1 MQKPRPLSSHPAAY
15 YNYLRLPA
23 VYSAWS
29 QTRNYP
35 DPGSHCLG
43 QSWDST
49 GPPLGPRPCPRSRTR
64 TWGAARMR
72 VDTTRVKA
80 GSCPDRSRRC
90 FRSTRCCPHNIYTQE
105 ARQDS
110 PADTLEEEWMAS
122 ALKWIIKDS
131 CEEWYWNMVSMLIIN
146 ERIDSG
152 RGIIKE
158 CNFVWDY
165 DCDWCCSRGWL
176 GDKTQ
181 NSGHDLVHG
190 ERRERGRSYEEM
202 AQNNA
207 ASDHWT
213 HDTRLWCQSHSK
225 HRDSVAKT
233 FRASIAISNFPLG
246 SADRD
251 LSRFHFE

>member
-43 QSWDST
+43 LSWDST
-49 GPPLGPRPCPRSRTR
+49 GPPLGPRPCPRSRTH
-64 TWGAARMR
+64 TWGVARMR

-80 GSCPDRSRRC
+80 GSCPARSRRC
-90 FRSTRCCPHNIYTQE
+90 CRSTRCCPQNIYTQE

-131 CEEWYWNMVSMLIIN
+131 CEEWYWNMVIL
-146 ERIDSG
+146 E
-152 RGIIKE
+152 
-158 CNFVWDY
+158 
-165 DCDWCCSRGWL
+165 L
-176 GDKTQ
+176 KTWFRQ
-181 NSGHDLVHG
+181 RVMHTTVHCRT
-190 ERRERGRSYEEM
+190 ESI
-202 AQNNA
+202 
-207 ASDHWT
+207 SFF
-213 HDTRLWCQSHSK
+213 SHSTIVGWNPVWGYCYFRFGEIIVK
-225 HRDSVAKT
+225 YFKVKNKT
-233 FRASIAISNFPLG
+233 NIVKYLVKLQRHKSIV
-246 SADRD
+246 
-251 LSRFHFE
+251 